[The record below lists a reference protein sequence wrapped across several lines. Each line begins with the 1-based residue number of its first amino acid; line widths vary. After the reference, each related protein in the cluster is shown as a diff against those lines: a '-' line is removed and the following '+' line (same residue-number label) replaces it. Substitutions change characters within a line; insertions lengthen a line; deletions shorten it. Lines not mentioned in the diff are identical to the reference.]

1 MYICKI
7 IFYLYNLH
15 YNFILD
21 QPLSNYEPSSRA
33 HAAASASSE
42 QLYVYGGFVDNF
54 DENKRQLRT
63 VIQIYECSTEYWKE
77 LPTTGT
83 PPPGIYGCAT
93 SYSGHILYLFGG
105 RDGTSFHASLHQL
118 DTRSMTWK
126 QLSPQ
131 HDSGPMRK
139 SACHM
144 IYCND
149 SLIVIGGY
157 GIPSGE
163 LQSGSQFT
171 EDKDYQDGRGCTNEI
186 HKYHISQGK
195 SQIVFQFICHDLFY
209 TLLLKYSIY

>member
-1 MYICKI
+1 MYI
-7 IFYLYNLH
+7 LH
-15 YNFILD
+15 YNFIVD
-21 QPLSNYEPSSRA
+21 QPLSNYEPSPRVF
-33 HAAASASSE
+33 AAASASPE
-42 QLYVYGGFVDNF
+42 QLYVYGGYVISF

-63 VIQIYECSTEYWKE
+63 VIQVYECSTESWKE
-77 LPTTGT
+77 LPTSGT
-83 PPPGIYGCAT
+83 PPPGIFGCAT
-93 SYSGHILYLFGG
+93 TYSGHVLNLFGG
-105 RDGTSFHASLHQL
+105 GDGTSFHASLHQL

-139 SACHM
+139 SDCQM

-149 SLIVIGGY
+149 SIIVIGGY

-171 EDKDYQDGRGCTNEI
+171 ESKHHHDGRGYTNEI

-195 SQIVFQFICHDLFY
+195 LQIVLQLICHNLVY
-209 TLLLKYSIY
+209 T

>member
-21 QPLSNYEPSSRA
+21 QPLSNYEPSPRA

-42 QLYVYGGFVDNF
+42 QLYVYGGLVDNF

-63 VIQIYECSTEYWKE
+63 VLQIYECTTESWKE
-77 LPTTGT
+77 LPTSGT
-83 PPPGIYGCAT
+83 PPPGIYGCAK
-93 SYSGHILYLFGG
+93 SYLGHVLYLFGG
-105 RDGTSFHASLHQL
+105 RDDTSFSASLHQL
-118 DTRSMTWK
+118 DTRCMTWK

-139 SACHM
+139 TDCQM
-144 IYCND
+144 IYYND

-157 GIPSGE
+157 GIPSGK
-163 LQSGSQFT
+163 LQSGSLFT
-171 EDKDYQDGRGCTNEI
+171 KYKRHQDGRGCTNEI
-186 HKYHISQGK
+186 HKFHISQGK
-195 SQIVFQFICHDLFY
+195 SQIVFQLICHDLVY
-209 TLLLKYSIY
+209 TY

>member
-1 MYICKI
+1 M
-7 IFYLYNLH
+7 YNLH
-15 YNFILD
+15 YNFIVD
-21 QPLSNYEPSSRA
+21 QPLSSYEPSPRA
-33 HAAASASSE
+33 YAAASASSE
-42 QLYVYGGFVDNF
+42 QLYAYGGLVDNF
-54 DENKRQLRT
+54 DDNKRQLRA
-63 VIQIYECSTEYWKE
+63 VIQIYECTTESWKV
-77 LPTTGT
+77 LPTSGT
-83 PPPGIYGCAT
+83 PPPGISRCAT

-105 RDGTSFHASLHQL
+105 NDGTSYHASLHQL
-118 DTRSMTWK
+118 DTRSLTWK

-139 SACHM
+139 SYCNM

-163 LQSGSQFT
+163 LQSGSQFN
-171 EDKDYQDGRGCTNEI
+171 EHKHYPNGSGYTNEI

-209 TLLLKYSIY
+209 TLLLKYSVY

>member
-15 YNFILD
+15 YNFIVD
-21 QPLSNYEPSSRA
+21 QPLTNYEPSPRVN
-33 HAAASASSE
+33 AAASASSE
-42 QLYVYGGFVDNF
+42 QLYVYGGHVDNF
-54 DENKRQLRT
+54 DENKRQLRA
-63 VIQIYECSTEYWKE
+63 VIQIYECTTESWKV
-77 LPTTGT
+77 LPTSGT
-83 PPPGIYGCAT
+83 PPPGIYSCAT
-93 SYSGHILYLFGG
+93 SYSGHVLYLFGG
-105 RDGTSFHASLHQL
+105 GDSTSCHATLHQL

-139 SACHM
+139 CDCQM
-144 IYCND
+144 IYYND
-149 SLIVIGGY
+149 SLIVIGGW

-171 EDKDYQDGRGCTNEI
+171 EDKDYQDGRGYTNEI

-209 TLLLKYSIY
+209 TLLLKYSLY